1 MLIRKIDSPK
11 NPLIKALLRLKER
24 RHRDREGRYLVEG
37 ATELRRAL
45 SAGVPLETVLIA
57 PSYLSDDARDALK
70 TLSNLPLTELSE
82 DAFKRLSFRQ
92 TPDGIL
98 AVARAQP
105 IRLTDVR
112 LSGHPL
118 LLIVDGVEKP
128 GNLGALLRT
137 ADATNCDAV
146 ILTGGGTDIYNP
158 NVIRS
163 SVGSLFSRPVVQTER
178 EQVIA
183 FCQHHH
189 IQLIASSP
197 AAEADYWNVTYTRG
211 VAIVLG
217 TEHEGLSQTW
227 FNAADTKVSIPMLG
241 LADSLNVATSGAL
254 LLYEVLRQ
262 RQASVREQ

>member
-1 MLIRKIDSPK
+1 MLTRKIESPK

-24 RHRDREGRYLVEG
+24 RHRDREGRYLIEG

-45 SAGVPLETVLIA
+45 TAGVRVETVLIA
-57 PSYLSDDARDALK
+57 PSYLSDNARQ
-70 TLSNLPLTELSE
+70 TLQTLGDLPLTELSE
-82 DAFKRLSFRQ
+82 NAFTRLSFRQ
-92 TPDGIL
+92 TPDGIM
-98 AVARAQP
+98 AVAHAQATA
-105 IRLTDVR
+105 LADVQ
-112 LSGHPL
+112 LSEYPL
-118 LLIVDGVEKP
+118 ILVVDGIEKP

-163 SVGSLFSRPVVQTER
+163 SVGSLFSRPVVQTDR
-178 EQVIA
+178 EQAIE
-183 FCQHHH
+183 FCQRHH
-189 IQLIASSP
+189 IQLIATSP
-197 AAEADYWNVTYTRG
+197 AAEADYWNVVYTRG

-217 TEHEGLSQTW
+217 TEHDGLSQTW
-227 FNAADTKVSIPMLG
+227 FDAADTKVSIPMLG

-262 RQASVREQ
+262 RQASGRKE

>member
-1 MLIRKIDSPK
+1 MLTRKIDSPK

-24 RHRDREGRYLVEG
+24 RHRDREGRYLIEG
-37 ATELRRAL
+37 VTELRRAL
-45 SAGVPLETVLIA
+45 TAGVPVETVLIA
-57 PSYLSDDARDALK
+57 PAYLSADARH
-70 TLSNLPLTELSE
+70 TLETLGNLSLSELSE

-92 TPDGIL
+92 TPDGIM
-98 AVARAQP
+98 AVARVQP
-105 IRLTDVR
+105 VILTDVQ
-112 LSGHPL
+112 LSENPL

-137 ADATNCDAV
+137 ADATNCDMV

-163 SVGSLFSRPVVQTER
+163 SVGSLFSRPVVQTDR
-178 EQVIA
+178 EQAIA
-183 FCQHHH
+183 FCRQHH

-197 AAEADYWNVTYTRG
+197 AAEADYWNVGYTTG

-227 FNAADTKVSIPMLG
+227 FEAADTKVSIPMLG

-262 RQASVREQ
+262 RQASIRKQ